1 MPLLLRLA
9 RQQWEAWMADRKAL
23 KVQEAF
29 ARAAFSQAE
38 AERLARGR
46 YEVRA
51 WKEQLLEQLSPEE
64 PKVRA
69 IQVHTLPADPPHLD
83 QIPHHERT
91 YHGSRTVS
99 QTKYTEKEVPYSYS
113 PSRYKAQ
120 DEIAFARQTIH
131 AAQEDLQIVMRQLL
145 LLQKL
150 QKDPDLLGLNEL
162 LLACQR
168 SVRRCEGRIAIVLRQ
183 THLLLVNEQSPQ
195 TPKELPSAQK
205 SSDTYLDYDKEDWL
219 QMRSQK
225 QAE

>member
-23 KVQEAF
+23 AVQEA
-29 ARAAFSQAE
+29 
-38 AERLARGR
+38 LAR
-46 YEVRA
+46 EA
-51 WKEQLLEQLSPEE
+51 LEEFWKAYHQERGKILEQLYPGE

-69 IQVHTLPADPPHLD
+69 IQVHTLPAGPQHSD

-91 YHGSRTVS
+91 YHGSTIVS